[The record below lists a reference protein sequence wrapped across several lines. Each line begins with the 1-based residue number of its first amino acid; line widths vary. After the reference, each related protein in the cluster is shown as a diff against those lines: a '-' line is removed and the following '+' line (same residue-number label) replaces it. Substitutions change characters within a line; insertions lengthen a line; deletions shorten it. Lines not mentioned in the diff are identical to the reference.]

1 MRKIVIA
8 AAALV
13 VVVFI
18 LAVLLTQQNQKS
30 ASEPE
35 QTPLT
40 AEQGKWEDLATG
52 ETFQVLLDGNI
63 VEMDVNEYLWGVVA
77 AEMPA
82 SFELEALKAQA
93 IAART
98 YALRKAG
105 AGSANHPLAQI
116 CGDHTCCQAY
126 ISPADAAGNWG
137 ANAEN
142 YTRKITAAIVETN
155 DLVILYD
162 GALIDAV
169 FHSSSGEKT
178 QNAVEVWGGSVP
190 YLVSV
195 ESPEGEDVPNY
206 HSSVSVDLQSFQ
218 DKLLKDYP
226 EAVFGENPETWLGA
240 VTRTDSGSVS
250 EIVIGGV
257 PVTGRQVRSLYGLR
271 SANFTM
277 SVEGDAVV
285 FDVIGFGHGVGMSQ
299 YGANSM
305 AKSGSTCE
313 EILKWYY
320 TGVEISAKPS

>member
-8 AAALV
+8 AIALV
-13 VVVFI
+13 AVVF
-18 LAVLLTQQNQKS
+18 LLTVLLTKEGQLPDLVQ
-30 ASEPE
+30 E
-35 QTPLT
+35 QTPL
-40 AEQGKWEDLATG
+40 ADNQGRWEDLAAG
-52 ETFQVLLDGNI
+52 ETFRVLLNGSV

-105 AGSANHPLAQI
+105 AGSANHPDADI

-126 ISPADAAGNWG
+126 ISPARAAGNWG

-142 YTRKITAAIVETN
+142 YTRKITAAIVET
-155 DLVILYD
+155 DGLVILYE

-195 ESPEGEDVPNY
+195 ESPEGDDVPNY
-206 HSSVSVDLQSFQ
+206 NSAVTMDLEIF
-218 DKLLKDYP
+218 KDTVRANYP
-226 EAVFGENPETWLGA
+226 EAVFADDPQSWIGE
-240 VTRTDSGSVS
+240 VTRTDAGSVS

-257 PVTGRQVRSLYGLR
+257 PMSGRQVRSLCGLR
-271 SANFTM
+271 SANFTA
-277 SVEGDAVV
+277 SVEGNEVV

-320 TGVEISAKPS
+320 SGVTINAKP